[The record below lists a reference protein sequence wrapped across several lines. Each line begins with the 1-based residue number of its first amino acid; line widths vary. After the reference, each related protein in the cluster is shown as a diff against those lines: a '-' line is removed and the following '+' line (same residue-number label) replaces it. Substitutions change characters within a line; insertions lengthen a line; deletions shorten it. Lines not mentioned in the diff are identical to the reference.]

1 MNTEERVAKLGA
13 LLARVS
19 ERAKA
24 PRPPRTHTA
33 NGLEGGASTNLAG
46 ADQATIDS
54 DAAEPVTKQVVLSQ
68 AIGRAALPGDE
79 PLAMPQPSA
88 PSTTAA
94 APTAPTAPMA
104 IEEQVEVEVTEV
116 EVDDEEA
123 ISAAEAASAAEGARV
138 EELPSRERMVAASP
152 VSPLAG
158 HRLSPAAAEVPQREA
173 ERPPA
178 FEASETGERLAAR
191 GVGMEEPDAD
201 TEVPPNVDVTDL
213 GEASAVAAADDVEPP
228 ASSRRPIAPTVI
240 EPKLEELAFGDAAP
254 TEEPHAPPPESGR
267 QVAAAPV
274 ELDFE
279 SEFTGVR
286 PRDSEPASAPVEKRS
301 ERPAAAVE
309 PAAVAAA
316 DRVETTAPRA
326 ADASRAPAFVGTT
339 PTFKPSSFGELLDAT
354 LSL

>member
-19 ERAKA
+19 ERAKV
-24 PRPPRTHTA
+24 PRPPRAPETRTHTA
-33 NGLEGGASTNLAG
+33 NGLEDGASANLAG
-46 ADQATIDS
+46 AGQATSDS

-68 AIGRAALPGDE
+68 AIGRAAMPGDE

-88 PSTTAA
+88 ASAT
-94 APTAPTAPMA
+94 PTA
-104 IEEQVEVEVTEV
+104 IEEHVEVEVTEV

-158 HRLSPAAAEVPQREA
+158 HHLSPPAAEVPQREA
-173 ERPPA
+173 ERPPT

-201 TEVPPNVDVTDL
+201 TEVPPNVDVTDI
-213 GEASAVAAADDVEPP
+213 GEASGVATADDVEPP
-228 ASSRRPIAPTVI
+228 ASSRRPIAL

-286 PRDSEPASAPVEKRS
+286 PRDSEPASAPVERRS
-301 ERPAAAVE
+301 ERPAAALE
-309 PAAVAAA
+309 AAAAAAA
-316 DRVETTAPRA
+316 DSVETTAPRA
-326 ADASRAPAFVGTT
+326 ADAARAPVFTGAA
-339 PTFKPSSFGELLDAT
+339 PTFKPSSFGALLDAT